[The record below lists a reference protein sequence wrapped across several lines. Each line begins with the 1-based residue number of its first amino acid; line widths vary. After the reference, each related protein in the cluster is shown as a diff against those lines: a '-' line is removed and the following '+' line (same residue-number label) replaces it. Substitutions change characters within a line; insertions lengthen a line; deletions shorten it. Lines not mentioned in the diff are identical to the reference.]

1 MAPMAETEPGYGT
14 VDFAGALGHTIK
26 VLRTDRGV
34 ERKDLADRAGISY
47 SHLAS
52 IEAGQKQPSPQV
64 LSAIAEA
71 LGIAAHEL
79 LESVDRRRRN
89 LRTNSDPWWLTG
101 DAAVPAPAPVTAAP
115 ARAVRQEF
123 RAEPRSIDPAGL
135 DAFVTEITD
144 LAAQMGPKERLL
156 LLDTARH
163 FAERYRG
170 A

>member
-1 MAPMAETEPGYGT
+1 MAETEPGYGT

-79 LESVDRRRRN
+79 LESVEHRRRRN

-101 DAAVPAPAPVTAAP
+101 DAAMAAPAPVTAAP
-115 ARAVRQEF
+115 ARAARQEYSA
-123 RAEPRSIDPAGL
+123 RGRSTDL
-135 DAFVTEITD
+135 DAFVAEITE

-156 LLDTARH
+156 ILDTARH